1 VFGLSFLSP
10 LFLAGAAAVA
20 IPLALHL
27 FFRRAEPVVDF
38 AAMRYLRAAPVEN
51 ASRRRLKEW
60 LLLALRCAALLLL
73 ALAFARPYLTQ
84 SAAALAAPA
93 TVVVV
98 DTSAS
103 MSAPGQLAAA
113 QAKAV
118 EIVRGVPPTEAV
130 AVIAAGGSA
139 DVIAPLVTDR
149 APALEAIA
157 SLKAG
162 AGANRYRAA
171 LARAADVIGDRRGRI
186 VIVTDLQASGWDAGE
201 EGSVPSHVEVS
212 IVEIASPA
220 SNIAVTALRVDA
232 GEAIATVQNFSPK
245 VSAREVAY
253 AIEGRRVGG
262 VAVNVPPGGTTEARL
277 MLGGRG
283 SGSLS
288 ATVDDREGY
297 QADNVRYA
305 VVDASNIPSVLV
317 VTASGAAAD
326 AFFLERAVEV
336 AEGSSGFRFQRVSG
350 QQFSAMTTEALGDTD
365 AVVILGTRGIEHQ
378 GRERLAG
385 YVRGGGGVLVTT
397 APEVDPAVVRE
408 ALSGVA
414 TTTWKERTAATL
426 RFAPDDRRH
435 PIFRPFGG
443 VGALANVSFTRT
455 TLLTATAG
463 ADVLA
468 RYSDGSAAVVEE
480 HGGDGR
486 ILFFASDLNNRWNDL
501 PVQPAFV
508 PFLHEML
515 RYLAASAATR
525 ADYVVG
531 DLPGPVGSTPGVVR
545 VGGTTGRR
553 VAVNVDT
560 RESDPSRMTVEGFQA
575 AVTRLNARAAQQAT
589 VEVRERE
596 DTHRL
601 WQYGLLLMVVSLAAE
616 SMLGRRLG

>member
-10 LFLAGAAAVA
+10 LFLAGTAAVA

-38 AAMRYLRAAPVEN
+38 AAMRYLRSAPVEK
-51 ASRRRLKEW
+51 ASRRRFKEW

-84 SAAALAAPA
+84 SAAALVAPA

-118 EIVRGVPPTEAV
+118 EIVRGIAPAEAV
-130 AVIAAGGSA
+130 AVIDAGGGA
-139 DVIAPLVTDR
+139 DVVAPLATDH
-149 APALEAIA
+149 APALEAVA
-157 SLKAG
+157 SLKPG

-171 LARAADVIGDRRGRI
+171 LARAAELIGDRQGRI
-186 VIVTDLQASGWDAGE
+186 VVVTDLQASGWDAGE
-201 EGSVPSHVEVS
+201 EGSIPERVDVS
-212 IVEIASPA
+212 IVEIASPVT
-220 SNIAVTALRVDA
+220 NIAVTALRIDG
-232 GEAIATVQNFSPK
+232 GEAVATVQNFSPK
-245 VSAREVAY
+245 LLAREVSY
-253 AIEGRRVGG
+253 AVDGRRVGG

-277 MLGGRG
+277 MLNGRG
-283 SGSLS
+283 SGALS

-305 VVDASNIPSVLV
+305 VLDASSIPLVLA
-317 VTASGAAAD
+317 VTSSGTAAD
-326 AFFLERAVEV
+326 AFFLERAIEV
-336 AEGSSGFRFQRVSG
+336 AEGSSGFRLQRVSG
-350 QQFSAMTTEALGDTD
+350 QQFSGMTSEALGETD
-365 AVVILGTRGIEHQ
+365 AIVILGTRGIEHQ
-378 GRERLAG
+378 GRERLAA
-385 YVRGGGGVLVTT
+385 YVRDGGGVLVTT
-397 APEVDPAVVRE
+397 APDVDPAVVRE
-408 ALSGVA
+408 ALNGVA

-455 TLLTATAG
+455 TLLAAAPG
-463 ADVLA
+463 AEVLA

-480 HGGDGR
+480 AAGGGR

-515 RYLAASAATR
+515 RYLAASPAAR

-531 DLPGPVGSTPGVVR
+531 DLPGTLGSAPGVVR
-545 VGGTTGRR
+545 AGGTTGRL

-560 RESDPSRMTVEGFQA
+560 RESDPSRMTAEAFHA
-575 AVTRLNARAAQQAT
+575 AVTRLNARAVQQAT
-589 VEVRERE
+589 TEVRERE

-616 SMLGRRLG
+616 SMVGRRLG